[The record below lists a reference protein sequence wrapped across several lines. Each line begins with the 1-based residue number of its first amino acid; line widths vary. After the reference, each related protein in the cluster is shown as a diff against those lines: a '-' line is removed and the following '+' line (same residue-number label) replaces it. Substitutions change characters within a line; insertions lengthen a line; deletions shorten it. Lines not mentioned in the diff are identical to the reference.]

1 MEKITEINNKEGRR
15 LALIAG
21 RAAFCAAKL
30 PFCKGVETKEKGAL
44 YYPNVPPRPGAVI
57 SVSIK
62 AILQSWCKIYI
73 VLCSQTFQIW
83 PFPLRVSR
91 FYIIPLQLY
100 HPRDK
105 SASKRFKIGFLV
117 LSGWNI
123 LFFHHFRALAWALAA
138 CSPCP
143 LSLALPACCFV
154 AVCLQV
160 LNRVKYHSVLV
171 MWFWEKR

>member
-21 RAAFCAAKL
+21 RAAFCAVNIHSISDAK
-30 PFCKGVETKEKGAL
+30 KKEKSAL

-73 VLCSQTFQIW
+73 VLCSQTFKIW

-100 HPRDK
+100 HHRDK

-123 LFFHHFRALAWALAA
+123 LFFHHSRALAWALAA
-138 CSPCP
+138 RSPWSP
-143 LSLALPACCFV
+143 GALALYSTPRPGRSPWPPRLLLCC
-154 AVCLQV
+154 CL
-160 LNRVKYHSVLV
+160 SPGD
-171 MWFWEKR
+171 

>member
-1 MEKITEINNKEGRR
+1 MKYSV
-15 LALIAG
+15 
-21 RAAFCAAKL
+21 FSS
-30 PFCKGVETKEKGAL
+30 FQGA
-44 YYPNVPPRPGAVI
+44 
-57 SVSIK
+57 
-62 AILQSWCKIYI
+62 YI

-123 LFFHHFRALAWALAA
+123 LFFHHSRVLRLGLWG
-138 CSPCP
+138 P
-143 LSLALPACCFV
+143 LALVAPPCLLLCC
-154 AVCLQV
+154 CLSPGIKSGEISFRFGDVV
-160 LNRVKYHSVLV
+160 LRKKE
-171 MWFWEKR
+171 EKAPSLFSYSFFSIVFFLGKNYLEIYSGKKKPCNLLIYMML